1 MKRLATLHF
10 LVLCVVGALAAAHGP
25 AVADTVVLQDTP
37 GAAPPELIEPPFL
50 AEDVAAGKLP
60 PVARRIATEP
70 LVVRASERFSLGVYG
85 GDWHM
90 LVRRAKD
97 LKLLVVYGYSRLV
110 RYDENYNFVPDIL
123 KRLEVQDGRVFT
135 FSLRKGHKWSDG
147 HPFTSE
153 DFRFYWEDYATNLKL
168 APAGPHEVLLVGG
181 EPPRFEII
189 DETTVRYSWSRPN
202 PNFLPAL
209 AGASPLFIYR
219 PAHYLKRFH
228 ERYADLAELET
239 RAKKAGK
246 HSWAALY
253 NSKDNMYRFDN
264 PELPTLQPWVNTT
277 RVPAT
282 RFVARRNPYFHRID
296 EAGRQLPYIDRVLLD
311 LVDSKLIPAKVSAG
325 ETDLQA
331 RGLNFN
337 HYTLLKAGERRNDY
351 RVQLWRTVRGSHL
364 ALYPNLNSTDP
375 EWRAL
380 TRDVRFRR
388 ALSLAI
394 NRNEI
399 NQVIYYGLGIE
410 GNNTV
415 QPVSP
420 LYKPEYA
427 SAWAGFDLAKA
438 NALLDEIGLI
448 RRGKRG
454 VRLLP
459 SGRPL
464 EIIVETAGEDTEQT
478 DVLELI
484 HDSWLKAGIKLYTRP
499 SQREVFRNRIFAG
512 KTQIAIWFGYENGA
526 ATPDM
531 SPAELAPTSQQGYQW
546 PKWGQ
551 YYETSGF
558 AGEPIDLEPAR
569 ELFQLNTAWYAA
581 ATRAERE
588 AIWHKMLKI
597 HAEQVFT
604 IGIIS
609 GVPQPIVVSNR
620 LRNVPVEGVYNWDP
634 GAHFGIYRPET
645 FWFAADGAD
654 RRQN

>member
-1 MKRLATLHF
+1 MKRFATLHF
-10 LVLCVVGALAAAHGP
+10 LALCVVGALAAAHGP
-25 AVADTVVLQDTP
+25 AVAETIVLQDPP

-70 LVVRASERFSLGVYG
+70 LVVRASERLSLGVYG

-110 RYDENYNFVPDIL
+110 CYDVNYNFVPDIL
-123 KRLEVQDGRVFT
+123 KRIEVKDGRVFT

-181 EPPRFEII
+181 EPPRVEII

-228 ERYADLAELET
+228 ERYTDLADLEA

-246 HSWAALY
+246 HSWAALF
-253 NSKDNMYRFDN
+253 NSRDNMYRFDN
-264 PELPTLQPWVNTT
+264 PDLPTLQPWVNTT

-282 RFVARRNPYFHRID
+282 RFIARRNPYFHRVD

-337 HYTLLKAGERRNDY
+337 HYTLLKAGERRSDY
-351 RVQLWRTVRGSHL
+351 RVQLWRTVRGAHL

-399 NQVIYYGLGIE
+399 NQVIYYGLAIE

-558 AGEPIDLEPAR
+558 AGEPIDLEAAR
-569 ELFQLNTAWYAA
+569 ELFQLNTAWYAS

-604 IGIIS
+604 IGIVS

-645 FWFAADGAD
+645 FWFAADGAG